1 MTFRRLILVVLVP
14 AALAMAILFLLNSF
28 STEPVLEPAVAPAV
42 PAAPSPSPKIPPS
55 PVAVKPPSPPAP
67 PEPEPI
73 VTPPVST
80 PPVPVSPLPAPPT
93 AAELAA
99 KRSAMLKRA
108 NDAIVAGKVAVAISR
123 FQAVLATRPTD
134 SEARRGLALAY
145 TAGRQ
150 YDKAI
155 PLYRALL
162 ADEPSLAAERFNLA
176 TAYARL
182 GKITAAETQYLELL
196 RQHPKH
202 IEGRCN
208 LALLYS
214 LAEGKLHAAKA
225 QWILAIQA
233 APNHAR
239 AHTGLADTLTELQDN
254 KAALVHYAR
263 AAHIQKTNAPAYL
276 AFAVSAARA
285 GSAGR
290 AILAVRK
297 ALARQPRQKSTPTA
311 VPLNA
316 TELCLA
322 GDLLL
327 ELHRETQADALLPE
341 AVAAWKRS
349 LEANPDQPALKKR
362 IKAYSNVAET
372 P

>member
-1 MTFRRLILVVLVP
+1 MVVLVP
-14 AALAMAILFLLNSF
+14 AAIALAILFLLNSF
-28 STEPVLEPAVAPAV
+28 STEPVIEPAVAPAV
-42 PAAPSPSPKIPPS
+42 PAAPATSSPNIPPP
-55 PVAVKPPSPPAP
+55 PVAAKPPSPPVA

-73 VTPPVST
+73 VTPPA
-80 PPVPVSPLPAPPT
+80 PAPPT

-99 KRSAMLKRA
+99 KRRAMLKHA
-108 NDAIVAGKVAVAISR
+108 NDALVAGKVDVAISR
-123 FQAVLATRPTD
+123 FQAILATRPTD
-134 SEARRGLALAY
+134 PEARRGLALAY

-150 YDKAI
+150 YDKTI

-196 RQHPKH
+196 RQHPSH

-214 LAEGKLHAAKA
+214 VAEGKLHAAKA
-225 QWILAIQA
+225 QWLLAIQA
-233 APNHAR
+233 APNHVR

-254 KAALVHYAR
+254 KAALAHYAR

-297 ALARQPRQKSTPTA
+297 ALAIKPKA
-311 VPLNA
+311 DAAKNDVPLNA

-327 ELHRETQADALLPE
+327 ELHRETQTDTLLPE

-362 IKAYSNVAET
+362 IQAYANVAEI